1 MRAQR
6 MRRGTKNILPPPDDG
21 QASVEFALVLVIVM
35 FVIFWAFELLMLLYT
50 YTVMADA
57 AKEGVR
63 YAVVHGCGNSTCSGP
78 CSPACSDATG
88 ANVATTVLGYAKESL
103 HNTSNLSLGSGITVS
118 YPDNSAEA
126 PSRVQVVINYVYQ
139 PYFSFGWTPPTI
151 SAAAEGRILN

>member
-1 MRAQR
+1 MP
-6 MRRGTKNILPPPDDG
+6 RGTRNILPPPDHG
-21 QASVEFALVLVIVM
+21 YALVEFALVLVIVM
-35 FVIFWAFELLMLLYT
+35 FVVFWAFEIFMLLYT

-63 YAVVHGCGNSTCSGP
+63 YAIVHGCGNSTCSGT
-78 CSPACSDATG
+78 CSPACSDPNG
-88 ANVATTVLGYAKESL
+88 ANVASTVLSYAQESL

-151 SAAAEGRILN
+151 SAAAAGRILN